1 MYSLTIHFGPNA
13 ITWALLF
20 KEESN
25 AGKIYNAFVDYK
37 INNAKNGVLIGS
49 DDFGQ
54 AFAIPFDEIRG
65 IMLEDLD
72 LTNEAKIIRSLD
84 NARSEIKARQRAA
97 TDPTIR
103 TGMQQQGTSVLT
115 PFPRN

>member
-1 MYSLTIHFGPNA
+1 MYSLTICFGPVGT
-13 ITWALLF
+13 TWAFLF
-20 KEESN
+20 KEKEKAEIAYRIVRDMTN
-25 AGKIYNAFVDYK
+25 PTDPGGCIE
-37 INNAKNGVLIGS
+37 

-54 AFAIPFDEIRG
+54 NAIFTSAPHG
-65 IMLEDLD
+65 CVLEDLD

-84 NARSEIKARQRAA
+84 HARSETKARQRAA

-103 TGMQQQGTSVLT
+103 AGMQQQSASVLT